1 MMTAIEYLHQK
12 HFIHRD
18 IKPENFLLEKNG
30 FRVCLTDFG
39 LSKRYI
45 KKNGKHITMKEG
57 KRMTGNIRY
66 ASLNSHRGFTQS
78 RRDDLESLAYILI
91 YFQKNTKP
99 SPELPWQGFTD
110 CKDKDEK
117 RRRVLHEKEKTTIGN
132 LCESL

>member
-30 FRVCLTDFG
+30 VRVCLVDFG
-39 LSKRYI
+39 LAKRYI
-45 KKNGKHITMKEG
+45 LKNGKHIEMKTN

-66 ASLNSHRGFTQS
+66 ASLNAHQGYSQS

-91 YFQKNTKP
+91 YFQKNT
-99 SPELPWQGFTD
+99 SHNNEPELPWQGLTG
-110 CKDKDEK
+110 CKHKDE
-117 RRRVLHEKEKTTIGN
+117 RRKKV
-132 LCESL
+132 